1 MCPEMASGTK
11 YGSRG
16 CGGGQTNAAPKAP
29 WLRERRSSN
38 PACVYQKCRTSGSFM
53 FSATSHSLRSM
64 MPAFVAVLLSLRSL
78 IRSRAALHLEVLAL
92 RHQLQVLNRSRRR
105 ACV

>member
-29 WLRERRSSN
+29 WLREKKFKSRPRNHEGEGSKAWPKN
-38 PACVYQKCRTSGSFM
+38 GKGHTGACRVRKHRHHAARTYS
-53 FSATSHSLRSM
+53 
-64 MPAFVAVLLSLRSL
+64 
-78 IRSRAALHLEVLAL
+78 
-92 RHQLQVLNRSRRR
+92 
-105 ACV
+105 